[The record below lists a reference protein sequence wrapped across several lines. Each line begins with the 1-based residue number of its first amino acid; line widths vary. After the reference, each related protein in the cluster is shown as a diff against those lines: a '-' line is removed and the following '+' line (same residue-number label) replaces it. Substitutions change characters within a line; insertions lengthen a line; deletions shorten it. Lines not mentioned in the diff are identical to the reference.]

1 MITMSFMDGSRAA
14 FTPLASIAPLPLR
27 ANGRSHHLRD
37 LVRRLAS
44 SVNALDAAT
53 AQTVADGR
61 IDRFRG
67 VVLPEMF
74 EEHRERADR
83 RDRTRDAFAGVLRR
97 TAVDRLAH
105 RDPARGDVPRRRRTE
120 TASERGAPGR

>member
-14 FTPLASIAPLPLR
+14 FTPLASIVPLPLR

-37 LVRRLAS
+37 LVRRLACG
-44 SVNALDAAT
+44 VDALDAAT
-53 AQTVADGR
+53 AQAFADGR

-67 VVLPEMF
+67 VMLPEMF

-83 RDRTRDAFAGVLRR
+83 RDRTRDTFACVLRR
-97 TAVDRLAH
+97 TAVDRLEH
-105 RDPARGDVPRRRRTE
+105 RDLARADVPRRGRG
-120 TASERGAPGR
+120 ERAR